1 MATKRARAE
10 RVIEDKKRR
19 YDLSVKKL
27 KNYPLFAIAF
37 AIVSVMLLLLKFSH
51 IYNSNAKVDE
61 ISYTGF
67 QLFFAAISGGFTSPN
82 KIYGDISVYNYH
94 TPTETQLSGI
104 FVLIS
109 VILMLTVIGMSVWD
123 YKSKKPM
130 LNIVSAILFTVI
142 FILLTACFIIIKTSP
157 IMIKYQCNLKV
168 CSLHSL
174 AIIPAIFA
182 LIGAAVSW
190 FATFQYFIARKILKD

>member
-1 MATKRARAE
+1 MATKRAQEEKIKA
-10 RVIEDKKRR
+10 DKKRR
-19 YDLSVKKL
+19 YDLSVKEL
-27 KNYPLFAIAF
+27 NNYPLITIAF
-37 AIVSVMLLLLKFSH
+37 AILSVMLLLLKFSYV
-51 IYNSNAKVDE
+51 YNSKYETDE

-109 VILMLTVIGMSVWD
+109 VIFALTIIGMSVWN
-123 YKSKKPM
+123 YISKKPM
-130 LNIVSAILFTVI
+130 LNLVSAILFSII
-142 FILLTACFIIIKTSP
+142 FILFTACFIIALTSP
-157 IMIKYQCNLKV
+157 IMIGYQCDLTI

-174 AIIPAIFA
+174 AIIPAITA
-182 LIGAAVSW
+182 LIGAGVSA
-190 FATFQYFIARKILKD
+190 FATVKYFIARKILKA